1 MNLASKLPLP
11 KRLMVARSAPI
22 NRKITDDFVDNL
34 VGDTQTYRGGI
45 SVMLQTSH
53 PAPTSGEIADWIR
66 DKIRKGQFAP
76 EQRLVEVDIIRKTG
90 GSRLKVREA
99 FQRLAA
105 EGLVEIEPF
114 KGASVRSASLEEVRQ
129 IYRARAALE
138 GVAAADFTRFATNEQ
153 RERLSQLQAELE
165 RCVDERSPERF
176 GRLNGEWHGLLVEGA
191 GNAIIGELL
200 QRLNVPIHRL
210 LFDSFYDAERLRTAN
225 DDHRRILKAILAGDA
240 VVAEQAMRAHVEAGF
255 QMLSAIETEYQI

>member
-1 MNLASKLPLP
+1 MILQPEERA
-11 KRLMVARSAPI
+11 AP
-22 NRKITDDFVDNL
+22 
-34 VGDTQTYRGGI
+34 
-45 SVMLQTSH
+45 
-53 PAPTSGEIADWIR
+53 PTSGEIADWIR
-66 DKIRKGQFAP
+66 DRIRRGQFSP

-114 KGASVRSASLEEVRQ
+114 RGASVRSTSLEEVRQ

-138 GVAAADFTRFATNEQ
+138 GVTAADFTRFASDGQLARLQELQEQ
-153 RERLSQLQAELE
+153 LELCVEERA
-165 RCVDERSPERF
+165 PERF
-176 GRLNGEWHGLLVEGA
+176 GRLNAEWHQLLVEGA
-191 GNAIIGELL
+191 GSTIIGELL

-225 DDHRRILKAILAGDA
+225 DDHRRILKAVLARDPA
-240 VVAEQAMRAHVEAGF
+240 AAEAAMRAHVEAGF
-255 QMLSAIETEYQI
+255 RMLSAIETMYQI